1 MEMVL
6 CIASPADRQCCEVGS
21 NAGQSFMEN
30 GILAPGLLRLHKLQS
45 ATTALFAHNYK
56 VALLLVHTVGLN
68 ISKTQRRDRWLRML
82 RMGRGIKTK
91 TSPRASSLV
100 RPGPAM

>member
-21 NAGQSFMEN
+21 NAGRSFMEN
-30 GILAPGLLRLHKLQS
+30 GILAPELLRLHKLQS

-56 VALLLVHTVGLN
+56 VPLLPLN
-68 ISKTQRRDRWLRML
+68 ITTLQYQQ
-82 RMGRGIKTK
+82 GTK
-91 TSPRASSLV
+91 KR
-100 RPGPAM
+100 

>member
-30 GILAPGLLRLHKLQS
+30 GILAPELLRLHKLQS
-45 ATTALFAHNYK
+45 ATTALFAHNYN
-56 VALLLVHTVGLN
+56 VPLLLVHTVGLN
-68 ISKTQRRDRWLRML
+68 ITTTVYVSFTLVLCFCYVYVFVFVFIYGGGQ
-82 RMGRGIKTK
+82 
-91 TSPRASSLV
+91 AS
-100 RPGPAM
+100 R

>member
-6 CIASPADRQCCEVGS
+6 CIASLADRQCCEVGS

-30 GILAPGLLRLHKLQS
+30 GILALELLRLHKLQS

-56 VALLLVHTVGLN
+56 VALIV
-68 ISKTQRRDRWLRML
+68 RM
-82 RMGRGIKTK
+82 I
-91 TSPRASSLV
+91 
-100 RPGPAM
+100 

>member
-30 GILAPGLLRLHKLQS
+30 GILAPELLRLHKLQS
-45 ATTALFAHNYK
+45 ATTALFAHNNK
-56 VALLLVHTVGLN
+56 VPLLLVRTVGLN
-68 ISKTQRRDRWLRML
+68 ITTTVSARHKEEIDGSVCCGWETNKDKDKPKSFKL
-82 RMGRGIKTK
+82 G
-91 TSPRASSLV
+91 
-100 RPGPAM
+100 